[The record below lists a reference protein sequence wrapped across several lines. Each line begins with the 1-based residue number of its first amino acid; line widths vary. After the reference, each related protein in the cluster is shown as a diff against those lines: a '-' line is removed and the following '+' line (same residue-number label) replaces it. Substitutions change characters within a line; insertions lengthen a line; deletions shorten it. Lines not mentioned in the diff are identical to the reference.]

1 MNGRS
6 QLTLALTLGLALGA
20 AVSMTGD
27 VLAERS
33 AAGGAVA
40 TTAARGAAALTA
52 AEQRQLADI
61 VARVKREYVEPVDDT
76 QLVENAV
83 RGMVAGLDPY
93 SAFLDRDEYD
103 EIRLS
108 TSGSYPGIGVEVSA
122 EDGGIMVL
130 RTLEGSPAAEA
141 GIRGGDLIVRI
152 DDRPVGLDVESAI
165 DQMRG
170 EAGSIVRLGLRR
182 PGATDTVE
190 LSLARA
196 RVQVHSV
203 AHALLEPGFGYLRIS
218 TFSDTTPQDVEAAV
232 QALAAETSQP
242 LAGLVLDLRNNPG
255 GVLESAVQ
263 VADAFLERGV
273 IVTAEGRAPDAR
285 FRMEATPGD
294 LSGGARLA
302 VLING
307 SSASASEILAGALQD
322 HDRAVVVGRRS
333 YGKGSVQTVI
343 PLPDGRALKL
353 TTSYYATPSG
363 ARINDRG
370 IEPDLRVDGAEQVPN
385 DLDAVADG
393 ADLLRRDRELR
404 VALGA
409 LKGSSRLAALPV
421 TSAARPRAE
430 SAARPAAGMQPAP

>member
-33 AAGGAVA
+33 AAAGAAAVA
-40 TTAARGAAALTA
+40 GSGVRGAAALTA
-52 AEQRQLADI
+52 TEQRQLADI

-93 SAFLDRDEYD
+93 SAFLDRDEYE

-141 GIRGGDLIVRI
+141 GIRGGDMIVRI

-203 AHALLEPGFGYLRIS
+203 EHALLEPGFGYLRIS

-232 QALAAETSQP
+232 KALVAEASQP

-263 VADAFLERGV
+263 VADVFLDRGV

-294 LSGGARLA
+294 LTGGARLA

-307 SSASASEILAGALQD
+307 GSASAAEILAGALQD
-322 HDRAVVVGRRS
+322 HHRATVVGRRS

-370 IEPDLRVDGAEQVPN
+370 IEPDLRVEGAEQPPAE
-385 DLDAVADG
+385 LDAVADSVE
-393 ADLLRRDRELR
+393 LLQRDRELR

-409 LKGSSRLAALPV
+409 LKGSARLAALPV
-421 TSAARPRAE
+421 AASAGPRTEQIPRSANRP
-430 SAARPAAGMQPAP
+430 

>member
-6 QLTLALTLGLALGA
+6 QLTLALTLGLALGV
-20 AVSMTGD
+20 AVAMTGD
-27 VLAERS
+27 VLAK
-33 AAGGAVA
+33 
-40 TTAARGAAALTA
+40 RGAAAGAGVAATTAMRGATALTA
-52 AEQRQLADI
+52 TEQRQLADI

-83 RGMVAGLDPY
+83 RGMVAGLDRY

-130 RTLEGSPAAEA
+130 RTIEGSPAAEA

-196 RVQVHSV
+196 HVHVHSV
-203 AHALLEPGFGYLRIS
+203 EHTLLEPGYGYLRIT

-232 QALAAETSQP
+232 AALVAQAAQP
-242 LAGLVLDLRNNPG
+242 LSGLVLDLRNNPG

-294 LSGGARLA
+294 LTGGARLV

-307 SSASASEILAGALQD
+307 GSASAAEILAGALQD
-322 HDRAVVVGRRS
+322 HDRAMLIGRRS

-363 ARINDRG
+363 ARINERG
-370 IEPDLRVDGAEQVPN
+370 IEPDLRVEGAEQPPAE
-385 DLDAVADG
+385 LDAVVG
-393 ADLLRRDRELR
+393 PGDLLQRDRELR

-409 LKGSSRLAALPV
+409 LKGSSRLAALPAAA
-421 TSAARPRAE
+421 AARP
-430 SAARPAAGMQPAP
+430 

>member
-6 QLTLALTLGLALGA
+6 QITVALTLGLALGA

-27 VLAERS
+27 VLADR
-33 AAGGAVA
+33 GAVG
-40 TTAARGAAALTA
+40 RGAAMSAAATRAVTALTSD
-52 AEQRQLADI
+52 EQRQLADI
-61 VARVKREYVEPVDDT
+61 VARVKREYVEPVDDNR
-76 QLVENAV
+76 LVENAV

-130 RTLEGSPAAEA
+130 RALDGSPAAQA

-152 DDRPVGLDVESAI
+152 DDRPVDLDVESAI

-170 EAGSIVRLGLRR
+170 EAGSIVRLGLKR
-182 PGATDTVE
+182 PGAADTVE
-190 LSLARA
+190 LSLVRA
-196 RVQVHSV
+196 RVDVHSV
-203 AHALLEPGFGYLRIS
+203 EHRLFEPGFGYVRITS
-218 TFSDTTPQDVEAAV
+218 FSDTTPRDVEAAV
-232 QALAAETSQP
+232 RALVAQGSQP

-263 VADAFLERGV
+263 VADAFLDRGV
-273 IVTAEGRAPDAR
+273 IVSAEGRAPDAR

-294 LSGGARLA
+294 LTDGARLV

-307 SSASASEILAGALQD
+307 GSASASEILAGALQD
-322 HDRAVVVGRRS
+322 HDRAIVIGRRS

-343 PLPDGRALKL
+343 PLADGRALKL

-363 ARINDRG
+363 AMINERG
-370 IEPDLRVDGAEQVPN
+370 IEPDLRVDGVEQPPAE
-385 DLDAVADG
+385 LDGIADG
-393 ADLLRRDRELR
+393 GELLQRDREIR
-404 VALGA
+404 TAFGT
-409 LKGSSRLAALPV
+409 LKGSARLAAL
-421 TSAARPRAE
+421 SATAASRP
-430 SAARPAAGMQPAP
+430 

>member
-6 QLTLALTLGLALGA
+6 HITVALMLGLALGA

-27 VLAERS
+27 ALAKRGAAERS
-33 AAGGAVA
+33 APASAA
-40 TTAARGAAALTA
+40 TARAPALTPE
-52 AEQRQLADI
+52 EQRQLADI
-61 VARVKREYVEPVDDT
+61 VARVKREYVERVDDT

-93 SAFLDRDEYD
+93 SAYLDRDEYE

-122 EDGGIMVL
+122 EEGGIMVL

-141 GIRGGDLIVRI
+141 GIRGGDMIVRI
-152 DDRPVGLDVESAI
+152 DDRPVELDVESAI

-170 EAGSIVRLGLRR
+170 EAGSIVRLGLKR
-182 PGATDTVE
+182 PGAADTVE

-196 RVQVHSV
+196 RVEVQSV
-203 AHALLEPGFGYLRIS
+203 QSALLEPGFGYLRI
-218 TFSDTTPQDVEAAV
+218 TAFSDTTPKDVEAALR
-232 QALAAETSQP
+232 ALAKQTAQP
-242 LAGLVLDLRNNPG
+242 LSGLVLDLRNNPG

-263 VADAFLERGV
+263 VADAFLDRGV
-273 IVTAEGRAPDAR
+273 IVTADGRAPDAR
-285 FRMEATPGD
+285 FTMAATPGD
-294 LSGGARLA
+294 LTDGARLA

-307 SSASASEILAGALQD
+307 GSASASEILAGALQD
-322 HDRAVVVGRRS
+322 HHRATVVGRRS

-343 PLPDGRALKL
+343 PLADGRALKL

-363 ARINDRG
+363 AMINERG
-370 IEPDLRVDGAEQVPN
+370 IVPDLRVDGIEEPPA
-385 DLDAVADG
+385 DLDG
-393 ADLLRRDRELR
+393 LSGGGELLRRDREVR

-409 LKGSSRLAALPV
+409 LKGSSRLASL
-421 TSAARPRAE
+421 
-430 SAARPAAGMQPAP
+430 PAAAAGRP

>member
-6 QLTLALTLGLALGA
+6 QLVLALTLGLALGA

-27 VLAERS
+27 VLAERGA
-33 AAGGAVA
+33 AAGAAAVA
-40 TTAARGAAALTA
+40 GSGARGAATLTA
-52 AEQRQLADI
+52 TEQRQLADI

-76 QLVENAV
+76 KLVEDAV

-93 SAFLDRDEYD
+93 SAFLDRDEYE

-130 RTLEGSPAAEA
+130 RTLEGSPAAQA
-141 GIRGGDLIVRI
+141 GIRGGDMIVSI

-182 PGATDTVE
+182 PGSTDTIE

-203 AHALLEPGFGYLRIS
+203 KHTLLEPGFGYLRIS
-218 TFSDTTPQDVEAAV
+218 TFSDTTPKDVEAAV
-232 QALAAETSQP
+232 QALVAEAAQP
-242 LAGLVLDLRNNPG
+242 LTGLVLDLRNNPG

-263 VADAFLERGV
+263 VADIFLDRGV

-294 LSGGARLA
+294 LTRGARLA

-307 SSASASEILAGALQD
+307 GSASAAEILAGALQD
-322 HDRAVVVGRRS
+322 HDRATVVGRRS

-370 IEPDLRVDGAEQVPN
+370 IEPDLRVEGVEQAPAE
-385 DLDAVADG
+385 LDAVVDAG
-393 ADLLRRDRELR
+393 ELLRRDRELR

-409 LKGSSRLAALPV
+409 LQGASRFAALPV
-421 TSAARPRAE
+421 AAAARPRADP
-430 SAARPAAGMQPAP
+430 ARRSTP

>member
-6 QLTLALTLGLALGA
+6 QITVALILGLALGA

-27 VLAERS
+27 VLAERG
-33 AAGGAVA
+33 AAGRVSPLSGAPIRA
-40 TTAARGAAALTA
+40 TALTGE
-52 AEQRQLADI
+52 EQRQLADI
-61 VARVKREYVEPVDDT
+61 VARVKREYVEAVDDT

-93 SAFLDRDEYD
+93 SAYLDRDEYD

-122 EDGGIMVL
+122 EEGGIMVL

-141 GIRGGDLIVRI
+141 GIRGGDMIVRI
-152 DDRPVGLDVESAI
+152 DDRPVDLDVENAI

-170 EAGSIVRLGLRR
+170 EAGTLVRLGLKR
-182 PGATDTVE
+182 PGATDTLE

-196 RVQVHSV
+196 RVDVQSV
-203 AHALLEPGFGYLRIS
+203 QHAMLEPGYGYVRIT
-218 TFSDTTPQDVEAAV
+218 TFSDTTPKDVESAV
-232 QALAAETSQP
+232 RALAAQAAQP
-242 LAGLVLDLRNNPG
+242 LSGLVVDLRNNPG

-263 VADAFLERGV
+263 VADAFLDRGV
-273 IVTAEGRAPDAR
+273 IVTADGRAPDAR
-285 FRMEATPGD
+285 FTMVATPGD
-294 LSGGARLA
+294 LTHGARIA

-307 SSASASEILAGALQD
+307 GSASASEILAGALQD
-322 HDRAVVVGRRS
+322 HDRATVVGRRS

-343 PLPDGRALKL
+343 PLADGRALKL

-363 ARINDRG
+363 ALINDRG
-370 IEPDLRVDGAEQVPN
+370 IEPDLRVDGAEQPPT
-385 DLDAVADG
+385 DLKQLVG
-393 ADLLRRDRELR
+393 GGELLRRDREVR

-409 LKGSSRLAALPV
+409 LKGSSRLAALPATAV
-421 TSAARPRAE
+421 GRP
-430 SAARPAAGMQPAP
+430 